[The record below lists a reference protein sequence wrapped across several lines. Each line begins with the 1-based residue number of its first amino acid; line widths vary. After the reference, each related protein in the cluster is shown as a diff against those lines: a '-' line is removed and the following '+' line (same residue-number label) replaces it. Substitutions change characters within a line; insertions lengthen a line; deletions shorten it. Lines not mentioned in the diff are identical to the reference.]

1 MKSMISGISSKI
13 VESNK
18 AKFFLLGTRILWI
31 ITTIIYIVLF
41 YFITNKYVSLSEDDI
56 DEYNIKGNEEELLK
70 DDKIFNNYYKSYNKI
85 NAICGTFLILLC
97 IVNIISSFY
106 SKLNRGYMLYYK
118 RMIGFVSLHLQL
130 LFIAIMFLQNH
141 ENELFFC
148 NINKYIYWFEDYD
161 NKTDLFINSGENL
174 CKVHNYSYIFPA
186 CFLFFS
192 LIEFVVL
199 YFKIEKHFRK
209 KFLIFYIKMGTGI
222 MYLALF
228 YIFLKSKSF
237 YNNILSEY
245 NIFTLDDYSDPIKII
260 IFATQK
266 QKMYYFQL
274 LLVSTVSSAIV
285 FCLLGYFDI
294 YTIMKSC
301 RFSLLVN
308 IPISVFTMI
317 VVFSQLLFS
326 SYILETSAFF
336 CAYEEFIEIHKR
348 DQKASNKMIAPS
360 NITETDWFCNLKS
373 FDYIYFTNIST
384 CLVIF
389 GSDFIVSL
397 YLVFSKKYAPKTS

>member
-1 MKSMISGISSKI
+1 
-13 VESNK
+13 
-18 AKFFLLGTRILWI
+18 
-31 ITTIIYIVLF
+31 
-41 YFITNKYVSLSEDDI
+41 
-56 DEYNIKGNEEELLK
+56 
-70 DDKIFNNYYKSYNKI
+70 
-85 NAICGTFLILLC
+85 
-97 IVNIISSFY
+97 
-106 SKLNRGYMLYYK
+106 
-118 RMIGFVSLHLQL
+118 
-130 LFIAIMFLQNH
+130 
-141 ENELFFC
+141 
-148 NINKYIYWFEDYD
+148 
-161 NKTDLFINSGENL
+161 
-174 CKVHNYSYIFPA
+174 
-186 CFLFFS
+186 
-192 LIEFVVL
+192 
-199 YFKIEKHFRK
+199 
-209 KFLIFYIKMGTGI
+209 

>member
-18 AKFFLLGTRILWI
+18 AKIFLLGTRILWI

-336 CAYEEFIEIHKR
+336 LCLR
-348 DQKASNKMIAPS
+348 R
-360 NITETDWFCNLKS
+360 
-373 FDYIYFTNIST
+373 IY
-384 CLVIF
+384 
-389 GSDFIVSL
+389 
-397 YLVFSKKYAPKTS
+397 